1 MTPCSRESQ
10 VQAKVD
16 SLTEQFLR
24 RAGADV
30 IRLREMNER
39 IRHGDLT
46 ALEEVER
53 VAHSIHGAGALFGF
67 PEISAAGG
75 AIERLAEEGLANASA
90 FSATQE
96 SIMLRQLLE
105 CTEQLAHRVSAAA
118 HTEPSSAGMFQ

>member
-67 PEISAAGG
+67 PGISAAGG
-75 AIERLAEEGLANASA
+75 AIERLAEERLANASA

-96 SIMLRQLLE
+96 SALLRQLLE
-105 CTEQLAHRVSAAA
+105 CTEQLAHRVNAAA